1 MSELTHFDAAGQARM
16 VDVSDKPVTARAAT
30 AAGAVHMAP
39 ETLDLIRQGKHAKG
53 DVLAVARVAAIM
65 GTKRTADLIPMCHPL
80 PIDGVEVRFAL
91 EEGPP
96 RVEIEVTV
104 RVAARTG
111 VEMEAFTG
119 VTAAALTIVDMCKAV
134 DRLMTIADI
143 RLLAKSGGRRGDW
156 VRS

>member
-16 VDVSDKPVTARAAT
+16 VDVSAKPTTAREAT
-30 AAGAVHMAP
+30 AAGTVHMAP
-39 ETLDLIRQGKHAKG
+39 GTLELIRQGRHAKG

-80 PIDGVEVRFAL
+80 PIDGVEVRFVL
-91 EEGPP
+91 EEAPS
-96 RVEIEVTV
+96 RVDIEVTV

-111 VEMEAFTG
+111 VEMEALTG
-119 VTAAALTIVDMCKAV
+119 VMAAALTIYDMCKAV
-134 DRLMTIADI
+134 DREMTVSEV
-143 RLLAKSGGRRGDW
+143 RLLAKSGGRSGDW